1 MVGTNDPLR
10 IDTFSLTPMEHPLGR
25 RNYARDSNCTW
36 KFGCPSGMR
45 PQLSFVDRSAPD
57 VISMLNETA
66 EMDSEGVVLNARDSV
81 ALAANTGGEARYV
94 QKVAATTTP
103 HKHWRWTIALPQLHA
118 YP

>member
-1 MVGTNDPLR
+1 
-10 IDTFSLTPMEHPLGR
+10 
-25 RNYARDSNCTW
+25 
-36 KFGCPSGMR
+36 MR

-103 HKHWRWTIALPQLHA
+103 HKHWRWAIALPQFHA